1 VAAAPPRLIES
12 GVSAPRL
19 LLLLGQSPFDPTSG
33 AAQSMRQMA
42 ELLALAGWSV
52 HSLATS
58 GCEGSVA
65 TDAAAL
71 IEAHGATVERTHTPG
86 DRSHALLET
95 CHAGV
100 THHILPTDP
109 ARRHQWEQDV
119 GAAYQAQLDRLIADC
134 RPQCVLTYGGD
145 PGDARRRQLLQ
156 QAGAR
161 VVFALHNLAYVAA
174 RPAGCDGFLAP
185 SRFLAQCYA
194 SAWGEAP
201 AVLPA
206 PLMPSVVAPLHD
218 PVFVTFINPEPAK
231 GLAMLAQLAER
242 LGVERPDIPLLVVE
256 GRASAAQLVAAG
268 QAAGLDLARHANLM
282 FAPASARVADIW
294 AHTRVLIA
302 PSVVEEAAGRAALEA
317 MANGAVALV
326 SDRGALPETVAD
338 GRCVLPANDAN
349 AWFDALVRLVD
360 DPPYFAGLSQAA
372 RCQAARHL
380 PDALCARYA
389 SWFGEVLSA
398 DGSAAPAGAA
408 G

>member
-1 VAAAPPRLIES
+1 MT
-12 GVSAPRL
+12 APRL

-33 AAQSMRQMA
+33 AAQSMRQIA
-42 ELLALAGWSV
+42 ELLAQAGWSV

-58 GCEGSVA
+58 GCEGAVT
-65 TDAAAL
+65 TDHAAL
-71 IEAHGATVERTHTPG
+71 IEAHGATVVRTPAPG
-86 DRSHALLET
+86 DATCALLET
-95 CHAGV
+95 RHAGV
-100 THHILPTDP
+100 THHIVLTDP
-109 ARRHQWEQDV
+109 ARRHHWEQDV
-119 GAAYQAQLDRLIADC
+119 GAAYQAQLDRLIDDF
-134 RPQCVLTYGGD
+134 RPQLVLTYGGD
-145 PGDARRRQLLQ
+145 PGDARRRRQLQ

-174 RPAGCDGFLAP
+174 RPAGCDAFLAP
-185 SRFLAQCYA
+185 SRFLSQRYA

-201 AVLPA
+201 SVLPA
-206 PLMPSVVAPLHD
+206 PLMPDAVAPTHD

-231 GLAMLAQLAER
+231 GLALLVQLAER

-256 GRASAAQLVAAG
+256 GRAPAAQLVAAG
-268 QAAGLDLARHANLM
+268 QAAGFDLTRHANVM
-282 FAPASARVADIW
+282 FAPVSARVADIW

-317 MANGAVALV
+317 MVNGAVALV

-338 GRCVLPANDAN
+338 GRCVLPADNVG

-360 DPPYFAGLSQAA
+360 DPMHFAGMSQAA
-372 RCQAARHL
+372 RSRAARHL

-389 SWFGEVLSA
+389 GWFGGVLSA
-398 DGSAAPAGAA
+398 DGSAAPADAA